1 MNAPDTR
8 TRKERESDYW
18 QGVADVVFEKGQ
30 LKANIHKAE
39 QTVARILGKVSMI
52 GQDVL
57 EIGIGGGLVAGVLHM
72 LTLGNWRYTGT
83 DMAPSFVEHAK
94 THFHLDVVQ
103 ADVTALPGEDGQY
116 TRVLCLDS
124 LEHVHPEDREKGY
137 AEIARVT
144 KKNGILL
151 VNMPLWEGFHDK
163 EFDHP
168 FGPKDFDM
176 LKKAGFE
183 LISYEAYMVP
193 AMGKARPSGFVVMER
208 V

>member
-1 MNAPDTR
+1 MNE

-18 QGVADVVFEKGQ
+18 QGVAKSVFENGHI
-30 LKANIHKAE
+30 KANIHKVE
-39 QTVARILGKVSMI
+39 QVVARILDKVTMI
-52 GQDVL
+52 DQDVL
-57 EIGIGGGLVAGVLHM
+57 EVGIGCGLVAGVINM
-72 LTLGNWRYTGT
+72 FTLGNWRYIGT
-83 DMAPSFVEHAK
+83 DMAPSFVEHAEK
-94 THFHLDVVQ
+94 HFHLKAVQ
-103 ADVTALPGEDGQY
+103 ADVTSLPGADGQY

-124 LEHVHPEDREKGY
+124 LEHVHPEDRERGY

-151 VNMPLWEGFHDK
+151 INMPLWEGFHDR

-168 FGPKDFDM
+168 FGPKDFSM
-176 LKKAGFE
+176 LKDAGFE

-193 AMGKARPSGFVVMER
+193 AGAGKARPSGFVVMER